1 MTSFAPATSPIT
13 HDRALDI
20 AAAAPAFRP
29 AEDDATELAA
39 HLAACSDCARRVAR
53 MRTDLAAI
61 GHVDPPVSPRLHDRI
76 REAAVTAPRT
86 GPSLAGVM
94 ILSTL
99 VAVALIGASIG
110 VGALQR
116 TRLPVSPQAVSVLPE
131 DPLDTIRWH
140 TDTVDLAA
148 HDFWIEA
155 NGLRFTGVAKPHLNS
170 DPGDATQWTLE
181 VEWGEHGREQRL
193 NLYFGGNETAWWL
206 EEIRAYDGSDTRPD
220 WAIEAFRTRPI
231 KPATTPLGAV
241 FTGDLDFNNIP
252 SATGPVAIHI
262 GGVRIASHRPDLVND
277 LPGSRKLAGDSENPF
292 RPGGPL
298 HCSGILQ
305 LPPQAAEMR
314 LLALGYAL
322 SWRLERKTGS
332 NTGFSEAAPRAPAI
346 GFISDTAVGS
356 SGELIVFVQDPAAPF
371 GEPATFPDDCAG
383 GS

>member
-1 MTSFAPATSPIT
+1 MPAFAPATSPFT
-13 HDRALDI
+13 HDRALDL
-20 AAAAPAFRP
+20 AAAAPAFRQTD
-29 AEDDATELAA
+29 EEATELAA
-39 HLAACSDCARRVAR
+39 HLATCPDCGRRVAR

-61 GHVDPPVSPRLHDRI
+61 GRVDPPVSAQLHDRI
-76 REAAVTAPRT
+76 REAAVTARRT
-86 GPSLAGVM
+86 GPGLAGIV
-94 ILSTL
+94 LAFVL

-110 VGALQR
+110 VGALLG
-116 TRLPVSPQAVSVLPE
+116 TRVPVAPEAALTLPA
-131 DPLDTIRWH
+131 DPLDTVRWH

-155 NGLRFTGVAKPHLNS
+155 NGLRFAGVAKPGLNS
-170 DPGDATQWTLE
+170 DPGDATRWTLE
-181 VEWGEHGREQRL
+181 VAWLEHGREQRL
-193 NLYFGGNETAWWL
+193 NLYFGGNATAWWL
-206 EEIRAYDGSDTRPD
+206 AEIRAYDGSDTRPD
-220 WAIEAFRTRPI
+220 WAIEEFRTRQI

-241 FTGDLDFNNIP
+241 FSGDLDFHDIP
-252 SATGPVAIHI
+252 SATGPVAIHL

-277 LPGSRKLAGDSENPF
+277 PPGSRKLAGDSENPF

-305 LPPQAAEMR
+305 LPPQAAEAR

-322 SWRLERKTGS
+322 SWRLERTTGPNTGS
-332 NTGFSEAAPRAPAI
+332 SEGKPRAPAE

-371 GEPATFPDDCAG
+371 GDAATLPPACAV